1 MTTAKT
7 TTGDADLPARFQA
20 LSDAKRVRIL
30 EMLRDGEQC
39 VCDLTEAL
47 DVGQS
52 LLSFHLKSLKEAGLV
67 NDRRDGRWVYYS
79 LDRQGLEELRDR
91 LDGLASDAASSG
103 EPEQTVER
111 CC

>member
-1 MTTAKT
+1 MAT
-7 TTGDADLPARFQA
+7 TTPPTADTDLPARFQA
-20 LSDAKRVRIL
+20 LSDDKRLRIL
-30 EMLRDGEQC
+30 GMLRNGEQC

-79 LDRQGLEELRDR
+79 LDREGLERLRDE
-91 LDGLASDAASSG
+91 LDTLASGASPSG
-103 EPEQTVER
+103 ESAER

>member
-1 MTTAKT
+1 MTTKT
-7 TTGDADLPARFQA
+7 PTAPDRDVSARFQA
-20 LSDAKRVRIL
+20 LSDDKRLRIL
-30 EMLRDGEQC
+30 EMLCDGEQC
-39 VCDLTEAL
+39 VCDLTDAL

-79 LDRQGLEELRDR
+79 LDREGLEALRDE
-91 LDGLASDAASSG
+91 LDALARAASSG
-103 EPEQTVER
+103 ESAGR

>member
-7 TTGDADLPARFQA
+7 TTADADLSARFQA
-20 LSDAKRVRIL
+20 LSDEKRLRIL

-39 VCDLTEAL
+39 VCDLTDAL

-79 LDRQGLEELRDR
+79 LDRRGLEDLRDR
-91 LDGLASDAASSG
+91 LAGLASDAASSG
-103 EPEQTVER
+103 GPGEAVER

>member
-1 MTTAKT
+1 MTTT
-7 TTGDADLPARFQA
+7 TPRTTDTDLPARFQA
-20 LSDAKRVRIL
+20 LSDGKRLRIL

-79 LDRQGLEELRDR
+79 LDREGLARLRDE
-91 LDGLASDAASSG
+91 LDALASDAASEESA
-103 EPEQTVER
+103 ER

>member
-1 MTTAKT
+1 MAT
-7 TTGDADLPARFQA
+7 TTPPTADTDLPGRFQA
-20 LSDAKRVRIL
+20 LSDGKRLRIL
-30 EMLRDGEQC
+30 EMLRDGEKC

-47 DVGQS
+47 DAGQS

-79 LDRQGLEELRDR
+79 LDRGGLERLRDE
-91 LDGLASDAASSG
+91 LDALASDASPSEGSG
-103 EPEQTVER
+103 GR

>member
-1 MTTAKT
+1 MTTTERTKP
-7 TTGDADLPARFQA
+7 DRDLSARFQA
-20 LSDAKRVRIL
+20 LSDDKRLRVL
-30 EMLRDGEQC
+30 WMLRGGEQC
-39 VCDLTEAL
+39 VCNLTEAL

-79 LDRQGLEELRDR
+79 LDRAGLEELRDELDR
-91 LDGLASDAASSG
+91 LVSAASS
-103 EPEQTVER
+103 PSRAAQR

>member
-1 MTTAKT
+1 MAT
-7 TTGDADLPARFQA
+7 TTPPTADTDLPSRFQA
-20 LSDAKRVRIL
+20 LSDGKRLRIL
-30 EMLRDGEQC
+30 EVLRDGEQC

-47 DVGQS
+47 EVGQS

-79 LDRQGLEELRDR
+79 LDRRGLEQLRDE
-91 LDGLASDAASSG
+91 LDGLASAAASG
-103 EPEQTVER
+103 ESAER